1 MKKAIDFLD
10 RLCYHIDMEFKR
22 SRNLKQ
28 YFLVKHQGFINRNP
42 SIICVTISGSGSPII
57 NEVTHENITKKNMW

>member
-1 MKKAIDFLD
+1 MKKAIDFLVES
-10 RLCYHIDMEFKR
+10 CYYVGMEFKR

-28 YFLVKHQGFINRNP
+28 YFLVRHQGFINRNP

-57 NEVTHENITKKNMW
+57 NEVTHESITKKNL